1 MNTVFTDVPFVTHFL
16 FLWNNQ
22 ASLTVCWT
30 PTTQQNAK
38 DWSHTH
44 VFVFNWHTHVVQNP
58 PKSARSP
65 TIQKCCKC
73 IINHS
78 EICSLVWDDHM
89 HSLSTIE
96 DSIATFLKAWKNAQ
110 FQSLNK
116 PEKNL
121 HHWVLVFNLIA
132 VHEWQFDHCKLKL
145 CLSKFKKSNPLAPVA
160 LQAHKQPNTNPW
172 CKLFSFFCVG
182 LLLPYCQSILPLTI
196 HQVKCLHHQSH
207 TDTASQWQCW
217 PLE

>member
-30 PTTQQNAK
+30 PATQQNAK

-58 PKSARSP
+58 PKSARSL

-96 DSIATFLKAWKNAQ
+96 DGIATFLKAWKNGQ
-110 FQSLNK
+110 FQSQQTGEK
-116 PEKNL
+116 PSPLGPGVQSDCCSWMTIWSLQTQALPFKVQEK
-121 HHWVLVFNLIA
+121 
-132 VHEWQFDHCKLKL
+132 
-145 CLSKFKKSNPLAPVA
+145 
-160 LQAHKQPNTNPW
+160 
-172 CKLFSFFCVG
+172 
-182 LLLPYCQSILPLTI
+182 
-196 HQVKCLHHQSH
+196 
-207 TDTASQWQCW
+207 
-217 PLE
+217 